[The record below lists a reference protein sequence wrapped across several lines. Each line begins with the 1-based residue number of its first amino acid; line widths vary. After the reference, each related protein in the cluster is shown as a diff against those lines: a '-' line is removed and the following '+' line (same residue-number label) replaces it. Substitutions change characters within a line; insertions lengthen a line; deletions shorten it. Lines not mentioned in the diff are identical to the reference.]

1 MNIDYPNQ
9 TPLTNDNQ
17 QQNLEPSN
25 DSGQSMADLVDALQS
40 VDTSSPEASS
50 NATSIDD
57 NNGGRIELDEDSPNV
72 IKK

>member
-1 MNIDYPNQ
+1 MNTDDPKQDIPQSTSEPTQDSG
-9 TPLTNDNQ
+9 ND
-17 QQNLEPSN
+17 QNLT
-25 DSGQSMADLVDALQS
+25 DLVGALES
-40 VDTSSPEASS
+40 VDTNSPEASS

>member
-1 MNIDYPNQ
+1 MNTDDPKQ
-9 TPLTNDNQ
+9 DAPQSTLEPTQDSSND
-17 QQNLEPSN
+17 QNLT
-25 DSGQSMADLVDALQS
+25 DLVGALQS
-40 VDTSSPEASS
+40 VDTDSPEASS